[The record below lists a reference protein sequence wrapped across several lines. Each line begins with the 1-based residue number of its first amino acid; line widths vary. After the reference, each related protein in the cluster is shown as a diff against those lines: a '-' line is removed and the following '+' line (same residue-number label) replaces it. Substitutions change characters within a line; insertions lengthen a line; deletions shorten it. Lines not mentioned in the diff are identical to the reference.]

1 MSATEEEDSQDEA
14 HSSLAHLW
22 ECPINVNLI
31 GGALPTAE
39 NEERREALSL

>member
-1 MSATEEEDSQDEA
+1 MCRTEEEDSRDEDL
-14 HSSLAHLW
+14 SSLAHLW
-22 ECPINVNLI
+22 ECPIDGNLI

>member
-1 MSATEEEDSQDEA
+1 MCITEEEDL
-14 HSSLAHLW
+14 SSLAPLW
-22 ECPINVNLI
+22 ECPIDGNKI